1 MKTPLQLVNKQM
13 WKQFVSVYEIDMGVT
28 HWISICLPFISGYW
42 EFLSTLRESEYIR
55 NSWKCGHHSVK
66 QVSLCTCYSHLR
78 NGVNNSTYLIG
89 SYGVKPKIK
98 AQYYVLLR
106 HTMKSVQFCHSVM
119 SNSLQS
125 PGLQHARLPCPSP
138 TSRAYSNSC
147 PSSWWCHPTISSSV
161 IPFSSCHQSSPALGS
176 FSMSQFFV
184 SDGQST
190 GVSAS
195 ASELPMNIQDW
206 FPLGWTGWISL

>member
-1 MKTPLQLVNKQM
+1 MKTPLQLVNKQT
-13 WKQFVSVYEIDMGVT
+13 WKQFISVYEIDMGVT

-55 NSWKCGHHSVK
+55 NSWECGHHSVK

-125 PGLQHARLPCPSP
+125 HGLQHARLPCPSP